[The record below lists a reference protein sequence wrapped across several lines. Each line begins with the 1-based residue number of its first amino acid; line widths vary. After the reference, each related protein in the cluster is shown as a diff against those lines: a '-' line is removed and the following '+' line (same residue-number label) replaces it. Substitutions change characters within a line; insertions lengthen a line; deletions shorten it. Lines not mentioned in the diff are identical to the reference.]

1 MQYVL
6 HKVVSPHF
14 KLTFHCM
21 GRLST
26 ESITFM
32 FFSYIEGFSYIIV
45 YYKQKPFN
53 LHMYIYIAHNMPCLD
68 CFRSYLYL
76 VFRALLQ
83 VKCFNLIQ
91 YNFEQFSVM
100 YALYF
105 PWCYIHSLQSLIYFI
120 SQCVIDNFPSQIC
133 STSQCFCP

>member
-26 ESITFM
+26 VCITFM

-45 YYKQKPFN
+45 TYTTSRY
-53 LHMYIYIAHNMPCLD
+53 HSIYICISILHIICLVWTVLGLI
-68 CFRSYLYL
+68 LYL

-100 YALYF
+100 YALHF

-133 STSQCFCP
+133 STSQ